1 MNDDERLSRNDDPGL
16 SRNNDQERRA
26 APMSVWALA
35 LRNVRR
41 NRRRSL
47 LTAAIVVFGFA
58 AFALAGGFVSQ
69 TFEGLKDGTIRGGVG
84 HLQIARAETFSGA
97 EERTLEHGVSDVGRV
112 SALVAKDPGVKA
124 VLPRIDFVGLLSNGN
139 RSVPYLGVAFD
150 PEQEAREMETRSMLA
165 SGRWFAR
172 PDEVAVVLGA
182 GLARAAGAKAGD
194 TVTVFGT
201 TPDGVLNAI
210 DATVAGLAELPI
222 KELNDRYLATTL
234 PAASRLLGVEGTVS
248 KLVVMLQPGASA
260 EDVAARLR
268 GSFSAAALPLQVKTW
283 RELATFYNQVKI
295 LYVGIFGFM
304 GAVLVIVVLLAC
316 ANTMT
321 MAAAERTREIGTL
334 RAIGTPPE
342 MVRTMFVAEG
352 VILAAGG
359 CLAGALLALVVRAG
373 LNASHIMLPP
383 PPGASHGTPIHVA
396 FYPLTYLVG
405 FVVMLATLAAASYFP
420 ARRAARIPIVEALA
434 HV

>member
-1 MNDDERLSRNDDPGL
+1 V
-16 SRNNDQERRA
+16 
-26 APMSVWALA
+26 SVWALA
-35 LRNVRR
+35 FRNVRR

-47 LTAAIVVFGFA
+47 LTAGIVVFGFA

-84 HLQIARAETFSGA
+84 HLQIARPGTFAGA
-97 EERTLEHGVSDVGRV
+97 EERTLEHGIADVERT
-112 SALVAKDPGVKA
+112 VAIVRRDPA
-124 VLPRIDFVGLLSNGN
+124 VAAILPRIEFVGLVSNGN
-139 RSVPYLGVAFD
+139 RSVPYLGLGFD
-150 PEQEAREMETRSMLA
+150 PGDEARAMETRSLIS
-165 SGRWFAR
+165 SGQWFSRA
-172 PDEVAVVLGA
+172 DEMAVVLGA
-182 GLARAAGAKAGD
+182 GLARAVGARAGD

-201 TPDGVLNAI
+201 TPEGVLNAV
-210 DATVAGLAELPI
+210 DMNVVGLASLPI
-222 KELNDRYLATTL
+222 KELDDRYLATTL
-234 PAASRLLGVEGTVS
+234 PAASRLLSVTGVVS
-248 KLVVMLQPGASA
+248 KLVVMLKPGADA
-260 EDVAARLR
+260 DDAAGRLR
-268 GSFSAAALPLQVKTW
+268 RALSGAGEPLAIKTW
-283 RELATFYNQVKI
+283 RTLAVFYNQVKI

-342 MVRTMFVAEG
+342 KIRAMFVAEG
-352 VILAAGG
+352 VFLAVGG
-359 CLAGALLALVVRAG
+359 CVIGAVLALVVRAG

-396 FYPLTYLVG
+396 FFPLTYLAGLVA
-405 FVVMLATLAAASYFP
+405 MLATLAAASYFP
-420 ARRAARIPIVEALA
+420 ARRASRIPIVEALA

>member
-1 MNDDERLSRNDDPGL
+1 V
-16 SRNNDQERRA
+16 
-26 APMSVWALA
+26 SVWALA

-41 NRRRSL
+41 NGRRSG
-47 LTAAIVVFGFA
+47 LTAAVVVFGFA
-58 AFALAGGFVSQ
+58 AFALAGGFISQ

-84 HLQIARAETFSGA
+84 HLQVARAETFSGA
-97 EERTLEHGVSDVGRV
+97 EERTLEHGIGDVGRV
-112 SALVAKDPGVKA
+112 AALVAKDPDVQA

-139 RSVPYLGVAFD
+139 RSVPYLGVGFD
-150 PEQEAREMETRSMLA
+150 PDQEAREMGTRSMLA

-182 GLARAAGAKAGD
+182 GLARAVGARPAD

-201 TPDGVLNAI
+201 TPDGVLNAV
-210 DATVAGLAELPI
+210 DATVAGLADLPV

-234 PAASRLLGVEGTVS
+234 PAASRLLNVEGTVS
-248 KLVVMLQPGASA
+248 KLVVMLRPRARS
-260 EDVAARLR
+260 EDVAPRLR
-268 GSFSAAALPLQVKTW
+268 ASLSRADLPFQVKTW
-283 RELATFYNQVKI
+283 QELALFYNQVKI

-342 MVRTMFVAEG
+342 RVRSMFVAEG

-359 CLAGALLALVVRAG
+359 CLAGAILALLVRAG

-396 FYPLTYLVG
+396 FYPATYAAGL
-405 FVVMLATLAAASYFP
+405 VVMIATLAAASYFP
-420 ARRAARIPIVEALA
+420 ARRASRIPIIEALS

>member
-1 MNDDERLSRNDDPGL
+1 
-16 SRNNDQERRA
+16 
-26 APMSVWALA
+26 MSVWALA

-47 LTAAIVVFGFA
+47 LTAGIVVFGFA

-69 TFEGLKDGTIRGGVG
+69 TFSGLKDGTIRGGVG
-84 HLQIARAETFSGA
+84 HLQIARPETFAGA
-97 EERTLEHGVSDVGRV
+97 EERTLEHGIADVGKV
-112 SALVAKDPGVKA
+112 EAEVARDPAVAA
-124 VLPRIDFVGLLSNGN
+124 VLPRIDFVGLVSNGS
-139 RSVPYLGVAFD
+139 RSVPYLGVGFEPAD
-150 PEQEAREMETRSMLA
+150 EAKWMETRTLIV

-172 PDEVAVVLGA
+172 PGEIAVVLGT
-182 GLARAAGAKAGD
+182 GLAGAVGAKPGD

-210 DATVAGLAELPI
+210 DATVAGLAELPV
-222 KELNDRYLATTL
+222 KELNDRYLATTI
-234 PAASRLLGVEGTVS
+234 PAASKLLDAGGTVS
-248 KLVVMLQPGASA
+248 KLVVMLKPGERA
-260 EDVAARLR
+260 EDAAPRLR
-268 GSFSAAALPLQVKTW
+268 AHLAAAGTPLAVRTW

-295 LYVGIFGFM
+295 LYAGIFGFM

-342 MVRTMFVAEG
+342 TVRRMFVAEG
-352 VILAAGG
+352 LLLALAG
-359 CLAGALLALVVRAG
+359 CLAGAALALLVREG
-373 LNASHIMLPP
+373 LNASHVMLPP

-396 FYPLTYLVG
+396 FFPLTYLAG
-405 FVVMLATLAAASYFP
+405 FVAMLATLAAASYFP
-420 ARRAARIPIVEALA
+420 ARRASRIPIVDALA

>member
-1 MNDDERLSRNDDPGL
+1 MN
-16 SRNNDQERRA
+16 
-26 APMSVWALA
+26 VWALA

-47 LTAAIVVFGFA
+47 LTIAVVVFGFA
-58 AFALAGGFVSQ
+58 AFALAGGFISQ

-84 HLQIARAETFSGA
+84 HLQVARPETFSGA
-97 EERTLEHGVSDVGRV
+97 EERTLEHGISDVGRV
-112 SALVAKDPGVKA
+112 GALIARDPDVRA

-150 PEQEAREMETRSMLA
+150 PDPEAREMETRSMLA

-172 PDEVAVVLGA
+172 PDETAVVLGA
-182 GLARAAGAKAGD
+182 GLARAVGARAGD

-201 TPDGVLNAI
+201 TPDGVLNAL
-210 DATVAGLAELPI
+210 DATVAGLAELPV

-234 PAASRLLGVEGTVS
+234 PAASRLLNVEGTVS
-248 KLVVMLQPGASA
+248 KLVVMLRPGARA
-260 EDVAARLR
+260 EDVAPRIRAALSR
-268 GSFSAAALPLQVKTW
+268 AALPLRVETW
-283 RELATFYNQVKI
+283 KELALFYNQVKI
-295 LYVGIFGFM
+295 LYAGIFGFM

-342 MVRTMFVAEG
+342 RVRSMFVAEG
-352 VILAAGG
+352 VILAGAG
-359 CLAGALLALVVRAG
+359 CAAGAILALLVRAG

-396 FYPLTYLVG
+396 LYPLTYLAG
-405 FVVMLATLAAASYFP
+405 FVAMLATLAAASYLP
-420 ARRAARIPIVEALA
+420 ARRASRVPIVEALA

>member
-1 MNDDERLSRNDDPGL
+1 MN
-16 SRNNDQERRA
+16 
-26 APMSVWALA
+26 VWALA

-47 LTAAIVVFGFA
+47 LTVAVVVFGFA
-58 AFALAGGFVSQ
+58 AFALAGGFISQ

-84 HLQIARAETFSGA
+84 HLQVARPETFSGA
-97 EERTLEHGVSDVGRV
+97 EERTLEHGIGDVGRV
-112 SALVAKDPGVKA
+112 AALIGKDPDVKA

-172 PDEVAVVLGA
+172 SDEVAVVLGA
-182 GLARAAGAKAGD
+182 GLARAAGARAGD

-201 TPDGVLNAI
+201 TPDGVLNAL
-210 DATVAGLAELPI
+210 DATVAGLAELPV

-234 PAASRLLGVEGTVS
+234 PAASRLLNVEGTVS
-248 KLVVMLQPGASA
+248 KLVVMLRPGARA
-260 EDVAARLR
+260 EDVAPRLR
-268 GSFSAAALPLQVKTW
+268 AALSRAALPLGVKTW
-283 RELATFYNQVKI
+283 RELALFYNQVKI
-295 LYVGIFGFM
+295 LYAGIFGFM

-342 MVRTMFVAEG
+342 RVRSMFVAEG
-352 VILAAGG
+352 VILAGAG
-359 CLAGALLALVVRAG
+359 CVAGAILALLIRAG
-373 LNASHIMLPP
+373 LNASHMMLPP

-396 FYPLTYLVG
+396 FYPLTYLAG
-405 FVVMLATLAAASYFP
+405 LIVMLATLAAASYLP
-420 ARRAARIPIVEALA
+420 ARRASRIAIVEALA

>member
-1 MNDDERLSRNDDPGL
+1 
-16 SRNNDQERRA
+16 
-26 APMSVWALA
+26 MSVWALA

-41 NRRRSL
+41 NGRRSG
-47 LTAAIVVFGFA
+47 LTAAVVVFGFA
-58 AFALAGGFVSQ
+58 AFALAGGFISQ

-84 HLQIARAETFSGA
+84 HLQVARAETFSGA
-97 EERTLEHGVSDVGRV
+97 EERTLEHGIGDVARV
-112 SALVAKDPGVKA
+112 SALVSKDPGVKV

-139 RSVPYLGVAFD
+139 RSVPYLGVGFD
-150 PEQEAREMETRSMLA
+150 PDQESREMETRSMLA

-172 PDEVAVVLGA
+172 PDEIAVVLGA
-182 GLARAAGAKAGD
+182 GLARAVGARPGD

-201 TPDGVLNAI
+201 TPDGVLNAV
-210 DATVAGLAELPI
+210 DATVAGLAELPV

-234 PAASRLLGVEGTVS
+234 PAASRLLNVEGTVS
-248 KLVVMLQPGASA
+248 KLVVMLRPGTRS
-260 EDVAARLR
+260 EDVAVRLR
-268 GSFSAAALPLQVKTW
+268 ASLAHAALPFQVKTW
-283 RELATFYNQVKI
+283 QELALFYNQVRI

-342 MVRTMFVAEG
+342 RIRSMFVAEG

-359 CLAGALLALVVRAG
+359 CLAGAILALLVRAG

-396 FYPLTYLVG
+396 FYPATYAVG
-405 FVVMLATLAAASYFP
+405 LVVMIATLAAASYFP
-420 ARRAARIPIVEALA
+420 ARRASRIPIVEALA

>member
-1 MNDDERLSRNDDPGL
+1 
-16 SRNNDQERRA
+16 
-26 APMSVWALA
+26 MSVWALA

-47 LTAAIVVFGFA
+47 LTAGIVVFGFA

-69 TFEGLKDGTIRGGVG
+69 TFAGLKDGTIRGGVG
-84 HLQIARAETFSGA
+84 HLQIAHPETFSGA
-97 EERTLEHGVSDVGRV
+97 EERTLEHGILDVDRV
-112 SALVAKDPGVKA
+112 SAVVARDSDVAA
-124 VLPRIDFVGLLSNGN
+124 VLPRIDFVGLVSNGN
-139 RSVPYLGVAFD
+139 RSVPYLGLGFD
-150 PEQEAREMETRSMLA
+150 PSDEARVMETRSLLS
-165 SGRWFAR
+165 SGQWFSRA
-172 PDEVAVVLGA
+172 DEMAVVLGT
-182 GLARAAGAKAGD
+182 GLARAVGARAGD

-201 TPDGVLNAI
+201 TPEGVLNAI
-210 DATVAGLAELPI
+210 DATVAGLASLPI
-222 KELNDRYLATTL
+222 KELDDRYLATTL
-234 PAASRLLGVEGTVS
+234 PAASRLLNVTGVVS
-248 KLVVMLQPGASA
+248 KLVVMLKPDASA
-260 EDVAARLR
+260 DVVAGRLR
-268 GSFSAAALPLQVKTW
+268 SALARAGDPLAVKTW
-283 RELATFYNQVKI
+283 RQLAVFYNQVKI

-342 MVRTMFVAEG
+342 MVRAMFVVEG
-352 VILAAGG
+352 LLLALGG
-359 CLAGALLALVVRAG
+359 CVIGALLALVVRAG

-396 FYPLTYLVG
+396 FFPLTYLAGLVA
-405 FVVMLATLAAASYFP
+405 MLATLAAASYFP
-420 ARRAARIPIVEALA
+420 ARRASRIPIVEALA